1 VSLRRYLITVWFIIM
16 VALLLV
22 VAAAWEPGLAPG
34 WETRLA
40 IGLPVVAGGIA
51 ASLRRAANRTPPEA
65 RTSFWAYRDSN
76 WVLALFGAAL
86 VVAGIGVMI

>member
-1 VSLRRYLITVWFIIM
+1 MSLRRYLLTVWFIIV

-22 VAAAWEPGLAPG
+22 IAVAWEPGLAAG
-34 WETRLA
+34 WETRLL

-51 ASLRRAANRTPPEA
+51 ASLRRRANRTPLEA

-86 VVAGIGVMI
+86 AVASISVMI